1 MKIFAIISRTLIGI
15 VFTFSGFVKA
25 IDPLGSTYKF
35 EDYFT
40 AFGMDTFIPLAFYL
54 AIILSGL
61 EFFIGIGLLFNLF
74 PKILSWFALIFM
86 IFFTPLTLYIA
97 LNNPVTDCGC
107 FGDALVI
114 SNWQTFY
121 KNVIIIVFTIISV
134 IYRKK
139 FKPLPPTYLRWVL
152 SSIFV
157 LFIAMVMANGIRH
170 LPAIDF
176 RPYKI
181 GNHLPDLMVMPE
193 NAPIDDYIYMYTMK
207 NNISGKEKTI
217 DSKEYIDSNIWED
230 TTWVITET
238 SDPILVKEGYHPPV
252 HDFVITSINGN
263 DISDLVLE
271 ADIYCLL
278 ICYDLKKANFDN
290 FEKINQLAINCKN
303 ENIPFIAVTS
313 SNNNIVQQFTEKY
326 HPVFDFY
333 SGDEINLETI
343 VRSNPGLIV
352 LKKGTVT
359 GKWAHR
365 DIPSFTELREIIKVQ
380 K

>member
-1 MKIFAIISRTLIGI
+1 MKKIAVISRILVGI

-25 IDPLGSTYKF
+25 VDPLGSMYKF

-40 AFGMDTFIPLAFYL
+40 AFGMDAFIPFAFFL
-54 AIILSGL
+54 AILLPGL
-61 EFFIGIGLLFNLF
+61 EFFIGIGLILNLF
-74 PKILSWFALIFM
+74 PKVLSWGALIFM

-121 KNVIIIVFTIISV
+121 KNVIIIIFAIISV

-157 LFIAMVMANGIRH
+157 LFIALVMANGIRH

-181 GNHLPDLMVMPE
+181 GNHIPDLMVMPE
-193 NAPIDDYIYMYTMK
+193 GAPVDEYVYEYTMK
-207 NNISGKEKTI
+207 NNVSGKEKVI
-217 DSKEYIDSNIWED
+217 DSKEYMESNIWKD

-238 SDPILVKEGYHPPV
+238 SDPILVKKGYHPPV
-252 HDFVITSINGN
+252 HDFVITSIDGE
-263 DISDLVLE
+263 DISDIVLE
-271 ADIYCLL
+271 SDVYCLL
-278 ICYDLKKANFDN
+278 ICYDIKKSDFSNFK
-290 FEKINQLAINCKN
+290 KINQLAADCHKK
-303 ENIPFIAVTS
+303 NIPFIAVTS
-313 SNNNIVQQFTEKY
+313 SNDNDVQKFVEEY
-326 HPVFDFY
+326 HPNFDFY
-333 SGDEINLETI
+333 YGDEINLETI
-343 VRSNPGLIV
+343 VRSNPGLFV
-352 LKKGTVT
+352 LKKGTVV

-365 DIPSFTELREIIKVQ
+365 DMPSFKELEKVL
-380 K
+380 KR

>member
-1 MKIFAIISRTLIGI
+1 MKTLAVISRTLVGM

-25 IDPLGSTYKF
+25 IDPLGSMYKF

-40 AFGMDTFIPLAFYL
+40 AFGMDAFIPFAFYL

-61 EFFIGIGLLFNLF
+61 EFFIGIGLLLNLF
-74 PKILSWFALIFM
+74 PKILSWFALAFM
-86 IFFTPLTLYIA
+86 VFFTPLTLYIA

-121 KNVIIIVFTIISV
+121 KNIIISMLAIITV
-134 IYRKK
+134 VYRKK

-157 LFIAMVMANGIRH
+157 LFIGMVMANGIRH

-181 GNHLPDLMVMPE
+181 GNHLPDLMVMPKG
-193 NAPIDDYIYMYTMK
+193 APADEYVYEYTMK
-207 NNISGKEKTI
+207 NTVSGDEKVI
-217 DSKEYIDSNIWED
+217 DSEEYMSSNIWKD
-230 TTWVITET
+230 TTWVITKT

-252 HDFVITSINGN
+252 HDFIITSVDGD
-263 DISDLVLE
+263 DISDIVLE
-271 ADIYCLL
+271 SDVYCLL
-278 ICYDLKKANFDN
+278 ICYDLKKSDFSN
-290 FEKINQLAINCKN
+290 FEKINQLAADCHKK
-303 ENIPFIAVTS
+303 NIPFIAVTS
-313 SNNNIVQQFTEKY
+313 SNDNIVQNFIEKY
-326 HPVFDFY
+326 HPNFEFY
-333 SGDEINLETI
+333 FGDEINLETI
-343 VRSNPGLIV
+343 IRSNPGLFV
-352 LKKGTVT
+352 LKKGTVV

-365 DIPSFTELREIIKVQ
+365 DIPSFEVLEKTIKNN
-380 K
+380 

>member
-1 MKIFAIISRTLIGI
+1 MKVLAIISRTIIGI

-40 AFGMDTFIPLAFYL
+40 AFGMNSFIPLAFYL
-54 AIILSGL
+54 AILLSGL
-61 EFFIGIGLLFNLF
+61 EFFIGIGLLLNLF
-74 PKILSWFALIFM
+74 PKTLSWIALAFM

-121 KNVIIIVFTIISV
+121 KNIIIGIFAIITV
-134 IYRKK
+134 IFRKK
-139 FKPLPPTYLRWVL
+139 FKPLPPAYLRWVL
-152 SSIFV
+152 SSIFI
-157 LFIAMVMANGIRH
+157 LFIALVMANGVRH

-181 GNHLPDLMVMPE
+181 GNHLPDLMVMPKG
-193 NAPIDDYIYMYTMK
+193 APVDDYIYEYTMK
-207 NNISGKEKTI
+207 NNVSGEEKVI
-217 DSKEYIDSNIWED
+217 DSKEYMKSKIWED
-230 TTWVITET
+230 TTWVITKT
-238 SDPILVKEGYHPPV
+238 SDPILVKAGYHPPV
-252 HDFVITSINGN
+252 HDFVISSIDGD

-271 ADIYCLL
+271 SNNYCLL
-278 ICYDLKKANFDN
+278 ICYDLKKSNFSN
-290 FEKINQLAINCKN
+290 FKKINQLAIECKK

-313 SNNNIVQQFTEKY
+313 SNDNIVQQFIEEH
-326 HPVFDFY
+326 HPAFEFY
-333 SGDEINLETI
+333 YGDEINLETI
-343 VRSNPGLIV
+343 IRSNPGLV
-352 LKKGTVT
+352 ALKKGTVV

-365 DIPSFTELREIIKVQ
+365 DIPSFEELEKVL